1 MALTLLF
8 GILLLLSRVSA
19 VPNVTVTQI
28 FSGNCGGYPSSYS
41 TGGTH
46 ADAFNFVPDQAD
58 AGSLNGL
65 KTGVKDGDFV
75 VYRYDGYEDNSTY
88 STLASDIFC
97 CDVGGH
103 VLNGLGDKKL
113 LLSTDV
119 KVQGLGFYSDG
130 FQPETYEHYLD
141 GVKQDGVFLGLG
153 NVTTWS
159 FRRLLQDTYWK
170 ARLMGPG
177 SQRVDDDY
185 IEFRGFLKAVA
196 PPPV

>member
-1 MALTLLF
+1 MAATSLF
-8 GILLLLSRVSA
+8 AVLFLLSRVSA

-28 FSGNCGGYPSSYS
+28 YAGNCGGYPSSYS

-46 ADAFNFVPDQAD
+46 ADAFNFIPAEAD
-58 AGSLNGL
+58 VGSLNGL
-65 KTGVKDGDFV
+65 KTGVKNGNFV
-75 VYRYDGYEDNSTY
+75 VYRYDGFEDNATY
-88 STLASDIFC
+88 SELASDIFC

-103 VLNGLGDKKL
+103 VLNGLGDKML
-113 LLSTDV
+113 LLSTNV
-119 KVQGLGFYSDG
+119 EVQDLGFYIDG

-159 FRRLLQDTYWK
+159 FRRLAEDIYWK
-170 ARLMGPG
+170 TRLIGPG
-177 SQRVDDDY
+177 SKSIDGDY

-196 PPPV
+196 PPPP